1 MRAGTEAGESLG
13 MAARGSKRLDGAAL
27 AGAGLVLLAAGG
39 ACAQGQALATFPMAM
54 DRQDLIAWLR
64 LETDITPA
72 QVVAVSPSAVT
83 AVLGAIETTNPRG
96 LRMALRAEAIDA
108 QVSARE
114 DALSW
119 HMVVEADCEGHRLRQ
134 GETTGYSGRNLL
146 GDGRKIRPAT
156 DSWSEPP
163 TGSQLDN
170 VWRAACEPEFQRPL
184 SAPREIA
191 ATRVAPP
198 APIPMPIPMPLPLR
212 PMLIL
217 DVHAPATSMIDPA
230 PPPVRAM
237 AAASEPKALRS
248 VATVQ
253 LGAMATR
260 AAAEAMLANVKP
272 SLVGAIHG
280 LSTHVAPA
288 SVAGR
293 TVHRALVTGFER
305 TVDAKQFCAGLKT
318 SGVACFVR

>member
-39 ACAQGQALATFPMAM
+39 ACAQGQALATFPVAM

-64 LETDITPA
+64 RETDITPA

-146 GDGRKIRPAT
+146 GDGREIRPAT

-184 SAPREIA
+184 SAPRQIA
-191 ATRVAPP
+191 ATRAAPP
-198 APIPMPIPMPLPLR
+198 APLPLPLPLR
-212 PMLIL
+212 PMPIQ

-237 AAASEPKALRS
+237 AAASEPKAPRS

-272 SLVGAIHG
+272 SLVGAMHG

-293 TVHRALVTGFER
+293 TVHRALVTGFAH

>member
-1 MRAGTEAGESLG
+1 MRARTEAGESLG
-13 MAARGSKRLDGAAL
+13 MAARQSKRLDGAAL

-39 ACAQGQALATFPMAM
+39 ACAQGQTVVTFPIAM

-64 LETDITPA
+64 RETDITPS

-83 AVLGAIETTNPRG
+83 AVLGAIETTSPRG

-119 HMVVEADCEGHRLRQ
+119 HMVVEADCQGHRLRQ
-134 GETTGYSGRNLL
+134 GETTGYAGRNLL
-146 GDGRKIRPAT
+146 GDGRKIRPAS

-163 TGSQLDN
+163 KGSQLDN
-170 VWRAACEPEFQRPL
+170 VWRAACEPDFQRPL
-184 SAPREIA
+184 SAPRQMA
-191 ATRVAPP
+191 ATGAAPP
-198 APIPMPIPMPLPLR
+198 APLPLR
-212 PMLIL
+212 PMLIQ
-217 DVHAPATSMIDPA
+217 DVHAPATPTADPE
-230 PPPVRAM
+230 PSPVRAM
-237 AAASEPKALRS
+237 AAASEPEAPRS

-260 AAAEAMLANVKP
+260 AAAEAMLAKMKT
-272 SLVGAIHG
+272 SFVGAMHG
-280 LSTHVAPA
+280 LSTRVAPA
-288 SVAGR
+288 SVGGR
-293 TVHRALVTGFER
+293 TVHRALVTGFAR
-305 TVDAKQFCAGLKT
+305 TVDAQQFCTGLKT